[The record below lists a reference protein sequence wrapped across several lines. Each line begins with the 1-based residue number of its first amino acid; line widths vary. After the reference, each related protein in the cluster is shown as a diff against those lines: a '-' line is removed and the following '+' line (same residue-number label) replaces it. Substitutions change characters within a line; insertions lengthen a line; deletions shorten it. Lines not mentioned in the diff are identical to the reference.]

1 MGMNRDKDRIVDQ
14 NKDGRLDM
22 EMYTSVYTSQSTFFL
37 VQGRVFLTQMI
48 EKIGNSVNTSS

>member
-1 MGMNRDKDRIVDQ
+1 MGMDRDKDRIVDR

-48 EKIGNSVNTSS
+48 EKVGNSVNTSS

>member
-1 MGMNRDKDRIVDQ
+1 MGMDRDKDRIVDQ

>member
-48 EKIGNSVNTSS
+48 EKVGNSVNTSS

>member
-1 MGMNRDKDRIVDQ
+1 MGMDRDKDRIVDQ

-48 EKIGNSVNTSS
+48 EKVGNSVNTSS

>member
-1 MGMNRDKDRIVDQ
+1 MGMDRDKDRIVDR

-37 VQGRVFLTQMI
+37 VQGRDFLTQMI

>member
-37 VQGRVFLTQMI
+37 VQGRDFLTQMI